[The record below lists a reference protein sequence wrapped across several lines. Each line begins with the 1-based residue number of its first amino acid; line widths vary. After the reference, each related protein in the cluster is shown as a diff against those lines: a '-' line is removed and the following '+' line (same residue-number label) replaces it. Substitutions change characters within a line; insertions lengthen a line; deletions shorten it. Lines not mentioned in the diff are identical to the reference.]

1 MKKIIV
7 IDDEFEVAEIIKAN
21 LNAEKYE
28 CIIAKDGD
36 EGLKKIESEKP
47 DLVILDLLM
56 PKKSGYEVCSELKT
70 NLKTAKI
77 PVILLTKKKEHRDR
91 YIGTIFLKADEY
103 ISKPFNINDLLGKI
117 EKLIG

>member
-7 IDDEFEVAEIIKAN
+7 IDDESNVAEIIKAN
-21 LNAEKYE
+21 LPSEKYG
-28 CIIAKDGD
+28 CITALDGD
-36 EGLKKIESEKP
+36 EGLRKVESEKP

-56 PKKSGYEVCSELKT
+56 PKTSGYEVCSELKT
-70 NLKTAKI
+70 NPKTAKI

-103 ISKPFNINDLLGKI
+103 ISKPFDVPDLLKKI

>member
-7 IDDEFEVAEIIKAN
+7 IDDELEVAEIIKAN
-21 LNAEKYE
+21 LPADKYE
-28 CIIAKDGD
+28 CITALDGD
-36 EGLKKIESEKP
+36 EGLEKVESEKP

-70 NLKTAKI
+70 NSKTAKI
-77 PVILLTKKKEHRDR
+77 PVILLTKKKEHRDK
-91 YIGTIFLKADEY
+91 YIGTVFLKADEY
-103 ISKPFNINDLLGKI
+103 IAKPFDVPGLLKKI